1 MKSLKVLIVEDDLT
15 MAESIQE
22 TLEQAGHEIVGK
34 ARNSR
39 EALNVVKHQMPD
51 LALLDITLEGT
62 ADTGIMIAK
71 QMIAISPMPVI
82 YLTAHDDP
90 GIVAQ
95 AQETRPAAY
104 LLKPFRHKELAIQIE
119 LAYYNYKAQ
128 HATLVNPHT
137 SPSLFLPVD
146 QGKGYIKVNKKEVMY
161 LMAAGSYV
169 EVHTV
174 RDSKPLVFSMNLGYL
189 SQFFMIQG
197 FHRLS
202 RSLVVNLEYIERI
215 EKGQLFMTNRDT
227 AVPFPENQHREL
239 LQRLAIVRTP

>member
-22 TLEQAGHEIVGK
+22 TLEEAGHEIVGQ

-174 RDSKPLVFSMNLGYL
+174 RDSKPLIFSMNLGYL

-215 EKGQLFMTNRDT
+215 EKGQLFMTNRDA

>member
-1 MKSLKVLIVEDDLT
+1 MKSLKMLIVEDDLV

-22 TLEQAGHEIVGK
+22 TLEEAGHEIVGQ

-39 EALNVVKHQMPD
+39 EALNVVKHQLPD

-90 GIVAQ
+90 SIVTQ

-128 HATLVNPHT
+128 HTTLVNPHT

-161 LMAAGSYV
+161 LLAAGSYV

-174 RDSKPLVFSMNLGYL
+174 REAKPLIFSMNLGYL
-189 SQFFMIQG
+189 AQFFMIQG
-197 FHRLS
+197 FQRLS
-202 RSLVVNLEYIERI
+202 RSLVVNLDYIERI

-227 AVPFPENQHREL
+227 SISFPENQHREL

>member
-1 MKSLKVLIVEDDLT
+1 MKNLKILIVEDDLT

-22 TLEQAGHEIVGK
+22 TLELAGHEIIGQ

-39 EALNVVKHQMPD
+39 EALKVVKHQVPD
-51 LALLDITLEGT
+51 LALVDITLEGT

-82 YLTAHDDP
+82 YLTAHDEP
-90 GIVAQ
+90 SIVAQ

-128 HATLVNPHT
+128 HTTPVNPHT
-137 SPSLFLPVD
+137 SLSLFLPVD
-146 QGKGYIKVNKKEVMY
+146 QGKGYIN
-161 LMAAGSYV
+161 V

-174 RDSKPLVFSMNLGYL
+174 RNAKPLIFSMNLGYL
-189 SQFFMIQG
+189 AQFFMIQG

-215 EKGQLFMTNRDT
+215 EKGQLFMTNRDA
-227 AVPFPENQHREL
+227 AVPFPEIQHKDL

>member
-1 MKSLKVLIVEDDLT
+1 MKSLKILLVEDDLI
-15 MAESIQE
+15 MAESIQD
-22 TLEQAGHEIVGK
+22 TLEKAGHEVVGH

-39 EALNVVKHQMPD
+39 EALNVLKYQPPD
-51 LALLDITLEGT
+51 LALVDITLEGT

-71 QMIAISPMPVI
+71 QMISVSPMPVI

-90 GIVAQ
+90 DIVAQ

-128 HATLVNPHT
+128 HETPVNPHT
-137 SPSLFLPVD
+137 STSLFLPVE
-146 QGKGYIKVNKKEVMY
+146 QGKGYIKIVKKDVMY
-161 LMAAGSYV
+161 LLAAGSYV
-169 EVHTV
+169 EVHTT
-174 RDSKPLVFSMNLGYL
+174 RDNKPAVFSMNLGYL
-189 SQFFMIQG
+189 AQFFMIQG

-215 EKGQLFMTNRDT
+215 EKGQLFMTNRESSISY
-227 AVPFPENQHREL
+227 PESQYKDL